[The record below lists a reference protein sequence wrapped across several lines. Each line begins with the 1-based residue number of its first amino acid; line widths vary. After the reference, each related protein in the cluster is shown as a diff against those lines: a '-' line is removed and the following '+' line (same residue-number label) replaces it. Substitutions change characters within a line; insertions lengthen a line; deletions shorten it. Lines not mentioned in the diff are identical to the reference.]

1 MLKRIKVFIVLSL
14 VGVCLLFLGSYPLLA
29 AEKVLRIGITQI
41 VDHPALNAVRDG
53 FIDEM
58 TKQGYIEGENIIYD
72 RQNAQGDMATANTIA
87 QKFVSEEVDLILSI
101 ATPTSQAVV
110 GATTTI
116 PIVFSAVTDPIGA
129 GLVKDLEISGN
140 NVTGISDLT
149 PVRKQFELIK
159 EILLGVKNVGTLYNA
174 AEANSV
180 LTNELAKEACADLGL
195 KLIEATVSSTADVFL
210 TAQSLVGRVGA
221 IYVATDNTTVS
232 ALDAVVQVTHE
243 NDIPLIIA
251 DPTTLNKGAL
261 VALGFNYYQH
271 GRQTAPI
278 VIKILEGVKPT
289 DIPVEFAKNVELAVN
304 LDTAEE
310 IGISQSS
317 LLNAVKA
324 FKEKLEEEGE
334 VELKIYLAAT
344 MFAEVE

>member
-1 MLKRIKVFIVLSL
+1 MSKRIKISIILSV
-14 VGVCLLFLGSYPLLA
+14 VGAAVVIAVWLFFPFLA
-29 AEKVLRIGITQI
+29 PKKMLTIGITQI

-58 TKQGYIEGENIIYD
+58 ANQGYIEVENIVYD
-72 RQNAQGDMATANTIA
+72 KLNAQGDIATANTIA
-87 QKFVSEEVDLILSI
+87 QKFVSEKVDLILSI

-159 EILLGVKNVGTLYNA
+159 EILPEAKNVGTLYNS

-195 KLIEATVSSTADVFL
+195 KLIEVTVSSSADVFL
-210 TAQSLVGRVGA
+210 AAQSLVGRVDA
-221 IYVATDNTTVS
+221 IYVSTDNTIVS
-232 ALDAVVQVTHE
+232 ALDAVVQVTNE
-243 NDIPLIIA
+243 NDIPLLLA
-251 DPTTLNKGAL
+251 DPTTLDKGAL

-278 VIKILEGVKPT
+278 VIKILEGTKPT
-289 DIPVEFAKNVELAVN
+289 DIPVEFAKNVLLAVN
-304 LDTAEE
+304 LDTAKE
-310 IGISQSS
+310 INISESS

-324 FKEKLEEEGE
+324 FKEKLEKEGE
-334 VELKIYLAAT
+334 VEFSTIGG
-344 MFAEVE
+344 